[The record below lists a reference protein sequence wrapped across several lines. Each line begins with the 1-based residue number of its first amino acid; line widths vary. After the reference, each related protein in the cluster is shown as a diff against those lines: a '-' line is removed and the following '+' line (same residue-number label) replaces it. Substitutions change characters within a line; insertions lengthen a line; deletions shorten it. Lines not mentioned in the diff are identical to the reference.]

1 MNRSNARE
9 LLMQLFFQ
17 MDIQNDFSPEAKNA
31 FLELQMDDDEQI
43 KYINSVYDA
52 FINHKDEIDS
62 LIESNSQ
69 GWKIGRLSKVDLAV
83 MRLCLAEFKFM
94 DTEDQTPIGAAI
106 NEAVRI
112 AKKYDSDDSGK
123 FVNGILGQISR
134 Q

>member
-17 MDIQNDFSPEAKNA
+17 MDIQNDFSPEAKNT
-31 FLELQMDDDEQI
+31 FLELQMNDDEQI